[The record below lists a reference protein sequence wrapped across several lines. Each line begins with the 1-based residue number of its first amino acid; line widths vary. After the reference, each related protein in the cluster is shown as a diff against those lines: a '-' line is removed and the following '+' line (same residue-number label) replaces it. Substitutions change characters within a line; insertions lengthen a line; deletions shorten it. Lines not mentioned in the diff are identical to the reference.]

1 MPSFKK
7 TARLMGNQFE
17 FTVITASENEAEK
30 LFEVAITEIQRIEK
44 LLTTFSNDS
53 ITAKINEMAGIQAV
67 EVDEEVFQLIKR
79 AQFISKITQGAFDIS
94 YGSLDKKFWNFD
106 LQMTSLPNPNEA
118 KKSVA
123 LINYENIILDET
135 NQTVFL
141 KNKGMRIGF
150 GGIGKGY
157 AAEMAKKKLI
167 EANVESGIVNASGDL
182 SAWGFQENGEPWTIG
197 IADPNQKNAIFSA
210 FKITNRAVATSG
222 NYEKFVII
230 NNKKYS
236 HTIDPK
242 TGYPV
247 SGIKSVTIL
256 AENAEIADALAT
268 PVTVMGIDIGLD
280 FINQLKNIGCI
291 IVDDNNKTYFS
302 NNITITKNH

>member
-1 MPSFKK
+1 
-7 TARLMGNQFE
+7 MGNQFE
-17 FTVITASENEAEK
+17 FTVITANENEAEK

-67 EVDEEVFQLIKR
+67 EVDDEVFQLIKR

-268 PVTVMGIDIGLD
+268 PVTVMGIEIGLD

>member
-30 LFEVAITEIQRIEK
+30 LFDITITEIQRIEK

-53 ITAKINEMAGIQAV
+53 VTAKINEMAGIQPV

-106 LQMTSLPNPNEA
+106 LQMTSLPNPIEA

-123 LINYENIILDET
+123 LINFENIILDET

-157 AAEMAKKKLI
+157 AAEMAKRKLI
-167 EANVESGIVNASGDL
+167 EANVTSGIVNASGDL
-182 SAWGFQENGEPWTIG
+182 TAWGFQENGEPWTIG

>member
-1 MPSFKK
+1 
-7 TARLMGNQFE
+7 MGNQFE

-30 LFEVAITEIQRIEK
+30 LFEIAISEIQRIEK

-53 ITAKINEMAGIQAV
+53 ITAKINKMAGIQAV
-67 EVDEEVFQLIKR
+67 EVDDEVFQLIKR

>member
-7 TARLMGNQFE
+7 TTRLMGNQFE

-118 KKSVA
+118 KKSVS
-123 LINYENIILDET
+123 LINYENIILDES

-182 SAWGFQENGEPWTIG
+182 TAWGFQENGEPWTIG

>member
-1 MPSFKK
+1 
-7 TARLMGNQFE
+7 MGNQFE

-106 LQMTSLPNPNEA
+106 LQMTSLPDPIEA

-182 SAWGFQENGEPWTIG
+182 TAWGFQENGEPWTIG

>member
-1 MPSFKK
+1 
-7 TARLMGNQFE
+7 MGNQFE

-197 IADPNQKNAIFSA
+197 IADPNQKSAIFSA